1 MIERS
6 LMNIRCCLFC
16 TNPLT
21 EPAGGQ
27 VIPQWLID
35 YLGVRDEDLFQGI
48 AQAQDGAL
56 LKQRTHVAQCLVEG
70 RVCKECN
77 NGWMS
82 SLEHHVRSLLIDLMS
97 GQRTL
102 HALSAEERL
111 LLARWTVK
119 TAFVLS
125 NAAPL
130 DAVVPEDHP
139 RALKEITDTLSTG
152 VGVFANQHEPTG
164 KFSYV
169 QKNHWLRFSEEE
181 QPEHP
186 QRYKI
191 ALQLQNLILLVAHW
205 PPPTRLVLASATHI
219 PIWPVETLSPSYY
232 PGIDLPRPYDSR
244 SLLMRFSDT
253 LAVLHPM

>member
-1 MIERS
+1 MT
-6 LMNIRCCLFC
+6 IRCCLFC
-16 TNPLT
+16 TAPLT
-21 EPAGGQ
+21 EGVREH
-27 VIPQWLID
+27 VIPQWLIE
-35 YLGVRDEDLFQGI
+35 YLGLSDEDLFQGM
-48 AQAQDGAL
+48 AQTRDGAL
-56 LKQRTHVAQCLVEG
+56 KQPTHVAQGFVDG
-70 RVCKECN
+70 RVCKQCN
-77 NGWMS
+77 TGWMN
-82 SLEHHVRSLLIDLMS
+82 SLENQVRPLLTDLMT

-111 LLARWTVK
+111 LLGRWTAK

-130 DAVVPEDHP
+130 EAVVPEDHP
-139 RALKEITDTLSTG
+139 RILRESFDSLPAG

-169 QKNHWLRFSEEE
+169 QKNYWLRFSEEE

-186 QRYKI
+186 QRYKVAI
-191 ALQLQNLILLVAHW
+191 QLQNLILLVAHW
-205 PPPTRLVLASATHI
+205 PSPTRLVLAVATHI
-219 PIWPVETLSPSYY
+219 PIWPIETLSPSYY

-244 SLLMRFSDT
+244 NLLRRFSDT

>member
-1 MIERS
+1 M
-6 LMNIRCCLFC
+6 FC
-16 TNPLT
+16 TNRLT
-21 EPAGGQ
+21 DRAGEHI
-27 VIPQWLID
+27 IPQWLMD
-35 YLGVRDEDLFQGI
+35 YLCVKHEDLVQGI

-56 LKQRTHVAQCLVEG
+56 LKQGTHVAQGFVNG
-70 RVCKECN
+70 RVCKDCN
-77 NGWMS
+77 NGWIS
-82 SLEHHVRSLLIDLMS
+82 SLESQVRPLLRDLMS

-102 HALSAEERL
+102 HALTAEERL
-111 LLARWTVK
+111 VVARWTAT

-125 NAAPL
+125 DAAPL

-139 RALKEITDTLSTG
+139 RALKNTADTLPAG

-191 ALQLQNLILLVAHW
+191 ALQLQNLILLIAHW
-205 PPPTRLVLASATHI
+205 PPPTRLILAAATHV
-219 PIWPVETLSPSYY
+219 PIWPIEMLSPSYY
-232 PGIDLPRPYDSR
+232 PGIDQPRPYDSR

-253 LAVLHPM
+253 LAVLHPE

>member
-1 MIERS
+1 
-6 LMNIRCCLFC
+6 MNIRCCLFC
-16 TNPLT
+16 TAPLT
-21 EPAGGQ
+21 EGMREH

-35 YLGVRDEDLFQGI
+35 YLGLRDEDLFQGI
-48 AQAQDGAL
+48 AQTQNGAL
-56 LKQRTHVAQCLVEG
+56 LKQRTHVAQGFVEG
-70 RVCKECN
+70 RVCKQCN
-77 NGWMS
+77 TGWMS
-82 SLEHHVRSLLIDLMS
+82 SLENQVRSFLMDLMT
-97 GQRTL
+97 GQRSL

-111 LLARWTVK
+111 LLGRWTAK

-139 RALKEITDTLSTG
+139 QILKESFDTLPAG

-205 PPPTRLVLASATHI
+205 PSPTRLVLAVATHI
-219 PIWPVETLSPSYY
+219 PMWPIETLSPSYY

-244 SLLMRFSDT
+244 NLLMRFSDT

>member
-1 MIERS
+1 
-6 LMNIRCCLFC
+6 MNIRCCLFC

-21 EPAGGQ
+21 ESTREDI
-27 VIPQWLID
+27 IPQWLID
-35 YLGVRDEDLFQGI
+35 YLGVRDEELFQGI
-48 AQAQDGAL
+48 AQNKDGAL
-56 LKQRTHVAQCLVEG
+56 PKQRTHVAQSFVEG

-191 ALQLQNLILLVAHW
+191 ALQLQNLILLIAHW
-205 PPPTRLVLASATHI
+205 PPPTRLILAAATHV
-219 PIWPVETLSPSYY
+219 PIWPIEMLSPSYY
-232 PGIDLPRPYDSR
+232 PGIDQPRPYDSR
-244 SLLMRFSDT
+244 SLLKRFSDT
-253 LAVLHPM
+253 LAVLHPA

>member
-1 MIERS
+1 
-6 LMNIRCCLFC
+6 MNIRGCLFC
-16 TNPLT
+16 AAPLT
-21 EPAGGQ
+21 ESAREQ
-27 VIPQWLID
+27 VIPQWLIG

-48 AQAQDGAL
+48 AQTRDGAL
-56 LKQRTHVAQCLVEG
+56 LKQRTHTAESVAES
-70 RVCKECN
+70 RVCKQCN
-77 NGWMS
+77 TGWIS
-82 SLEHHVRSLLIDLMS
+82 SLENQVRPFLMDLMT

-111 LLARWTVK
+111 ILGRWAAK

-125 NAAPL
+125 HAAPL
-130 DAVVPEDHP
+130 DAVVPEDQP
-139 RALKEITDTLSTG
+139 RTLREFSDTLPAG
-152 VGVFANQHEPTG
+152 VGVFANQHEHTR

-191 ALQLQNLILLVAHW
+191 ALQLQNLLLLVAHW
-205 PPPTRLVLASATHI
+205 PPPTRMVLAAATHL
-219 PIWPVETLSPSYY
+219 PIWPVETLAPSYY

-253 LAVLHPM
+253 LAILHPI

>member
-1 MIERS
+1 
-6 LMNIRCCLFC
+6 MNIRSCMFC
-16 TNPLT
+16 TNRLT
-21 EPAGGQ
+21 DRAGEHI
-27 VIPQWLID
+27 IPQWLMD
-35 YLGVRDEDLFQGI
+35 YLGVKDEDLLQGI

-56 LKQRTHVAQCLVEG
+56 LKQRTHVAQGFVDG

-77 NGWMS
+77 NGWIG
-82 SLEHHVRSLLIDLMS
+82 SLESQVRPLLRDLMS

-111 LLARWTVK
+111 LLARWTAK

-125 NAAPL
+125 DAAPL

-139 RALKEITDTLSTG
+139 QTLKNIADTLPAG

-191 ALQLQNLILLVAHW
+191 ALQLQNLILLIAHW
-205 PPPTRLVLASATHI
+205 PPPTRLILAAATHV
-219 PIWPVETLSPSYY
+219 PIWPIEMLSPSYY
-232 PGIDLPRPYDSR
+232 PGIDQPRPYDSR

-253 LAVLHPM
+253 LAVLHPA

>member
-1 MIERS
+1 MNTRS
-6 LMNIRCCLFC
+6 CLFC

-21 EPAGGQ
+21 EHAREH

-35 YLGVRDEDLFQGI
+35 YLRVRDEDLFQGI
-48 AQAQDGAL
+48 AQTADGAL
-56 LKQRTHVAQCLVEG
+56 LKQRTHVAQSFVEG
-70 RVCKECN
+70 RVCKQCS
-77 NGWMS
+77 NGWIS
-82 SLEHHVRSLLIDLMS
+82 DLDNQVRPFLTDLMT

-102 HALSAEERL
+102 HALGAEERL
-111 LLARWTVK
+111 VLGRWTAK

-130 DAVVPEDHP
+130 EAVVPEDHS
-139 RALKEITDTLSTG
+139 RTLKENSESLPVG

-191 ALQLQNLILLVAHW
+191 AIQLQNLLLLVAHW
-205 PPPTRLVLASATHI
+205 PPPTRLVLAAATHV
-219 PIWPVETLSPSYY
+219 PIWPIETLSPSYY

-253 LAVLHPM
+253 LAVLHPN

>member
-6 LMNIRCCLFC
+6 LMNIRSCLFC
-16 TNPLT
+16 TTPLT
-21 EPAGGQ
+21 ERAREH

-35 YLGVRDEDLFQGI
+35 YLGIRDEDLFQGI
-48 AQAQDGAL
+48 AQTQDGAL
-56 LKQRTHVAQCLVEG
+56 LKQRTHVAQSFVEG
-70 RVCKECN
+70 RVCKQCN
-77 NGWMS
+77 SGWMS
-82 SLEHHVRSLLIDLMS
+82 SLENQIRPFLLDLMS
-97 GQRTL
+97 GQRSL

-111 LLARWTVK
+111 LLARWTAK

-125 NAAPL
+125 CAAPL

-139 RALKEITDTLSTG
+139 RTLKELSDTLPAG

-169 QKNHWLRFSEEE
+169 QKNHWLRFSDEE

-186 QRYKI
+186 QRYKV

-205 PPPTRLVLASATHI
+205 PPPARLVLAAATHV
-219 PIWPVETLSPSYY
+219 PIWPIEMLSPSYY

-244 SLLMRFSDT
+244 NLLMRFSDT
-253 LAVLHPM
+253 LAVLHPE